1 MRSCFQGFWAGVRRA
16 LVVGC
21 LSAVLAVVGASPLAA
36 ASLDLSNLVLNN
48 HDGKILVRFGLA
60 IPDLTPLEAV
70 FAEGGILALR
80 MEARLSEKSDYLWDH
95 QVTETGRLAVVRKT
109 GDGYVVEP
117 APAQRPGRAGP
128 APTEQATPAVPVV
141 PLASGTDLADVLR
154 QAFGEVAL
162 DLGPWDVLKRGES
175 YVLVLSISLLRGDV
189 SAFWRNTL
197 FFWSFE
203 VIPKVRYLLD
213 FTY

>member
-1 MRSCFQGFWAGVRRA
+1 
-16 LVVGC
+16 
-21 LSAVLAVVGASPLAA
+21 
-36 ASLDLSNLVLNN
+36 
-48 HDGKILVRFGLA
+48 
-60 IPDLTPLEAV
+60 
-70 FAEGGILALR
+70 
-80 MEARLSEKSDYLWDH
+80 
-95 QVTETGRLAVVRKT
+95 LAVVRKT

-117 APAQRPGRAGP
+117 TPAPRPGRVGSVPDEP
-128 APTEQATPAVPVV
+128 AAAVV
-141 PLASGTDLADVLR
+141 PLASGTNLADVLR

-175 YVLVLSISLLRGDV
+175 YVLVLGISLLRGDV

-203 VIPKVRYLLD
+203 VIPKVRYRLD